1 MPEAMDG
8 PGINMRT
15 HTPLIAGI
23 GLLFFALIATGAVL
37 NLAPERLFIVEQRPV
52 TAARSLS
59 GRIPAGQV
67 ATALRFGRVESVSG
81 RIRAGDTVDV
91 YAFYSERAGA
101 AATTRVLMR
110 EKLVYTASESPEAI
124 SLTLAMPPDEAVSLQ
139 DALLAGAR
147 PYAVL
152 RSGRG
157 LSQRAAPESFGD
169 DSLSSWITQVAESR

>member
-1 MPEAMDG
+1 MDV
-8 PGINMRT
+8 PGIDMRT

-37 NLAPERLFIVEQRPV
+37 NLAPERLFFVEQQPA
-52 TAARSLS
+52 TTARSLS

-67 ATALRFGRVESVSG
+67 ATALRFGRVESVGG

-91 YAFYSERAGA
+91 YAFYPERASGGA
-101 AATTRVLMR
+101 ATRVLMR
-110 EKLVYTASESPEAI
+110 EKLVYTASESPDAI
-124 SLTLAMPPDEAVSLQ
+124 SLTLAMPTDEAVRLQ

-157 LSQRAAPESFGD
+157 MSERAAPESFGD
-169 DSLSSWITQVAESR
+169 DSLSSWITQVTESR